1 MRSRPSSSKVAPASR
16 RSHAGRNPQSI
27 NRHNE
32 FRSFAFAVRVRV
44 YLDLHMKTRFV
55 VQLATVLFLL
65 FVPSVVRADTLDD
78 LARDFW
84 AWRAAEQPV
93 SSDDIPRIERPS
105 GWVPDWSP
113 EAVARYHKQL
123 DEYETRWQKIDASAG
138 PIPRQVDYRL
148 MGSALSRV
156 RWELDR
162 IRNWQRDPS
171 FYVQQTVGAYL
182 QLLLPPPPFDS
193 ARSKQIVA
201 TLASIP
207 RTLASANQNLTEP
220 AAPFAR
226 IALSQL
232 QDIRSRLLKSV
243 ARLKPLL
250 DAESSRNLDSV
261 SEQAAVAL
269 ESYRDWLTQRLAT
282 MRTETAIGRDN
293 YVFFLKNVALLPFS
307 PEQLLEMG
315 KQEWARSVASQVY
328 EEHRNAGIPQLG
340 LFKNESEQIA
350 QEQKDELA
358 VRRYLQLKDILSVP
372 DWLQHYRFAP
382 TPAYLAGFA
391 DITELDDF
399 TGPNRLKENC
409 TRYISAPSLNLGYF
423 AATMAKDPRGIIVHE
438 GVPGHY
444 FQLALSWANP
454 DPIRRHYY
462 DSSANEGIGFYA
474 EEMLLHAGLFDDSPR
489 SREFIWNFMRLRAL
503 RVEVDVKLAVG
514 VFSLD
519 QAAEYLKNTVPM
531 DSATAH
537 GEAAMFATTPGQA
550 ISYQMGKL
558 QIYKFLAD
566 AHRQKGTAFNL
577 FAFHDFLW
585 QNGNLPIALQRWEF
599 LGVNDEMEKY

>member
-1 MRSRPSSSKVAPASR
+1 
-16 RSHAGRNPQSI
+16 
-27 NRHNE
+27 
-32 FRSFAFAVRVRV
+32 
-44 YLDLHMKTRFV
+44 MKTK
-55 VQLATVLFLL
+55 LAALLVTVLL
-65 FVPSVVRADTLDD
+65 FCSFTQADSLDD

-84 AWRAAEQPV
+84 SWRAIEQPV

-123 DEYETRWQKIDASAG
+123 DEFDSRWQKMDAFTW
-138 PIPRQVDYRL
+138 PIARQVDHRL
-148 MGSALSRV
+148 IGSAISRV

-162 IRNWQRDPS
+162 VRNWQRDPS
-171 FYVQQTVGAYL
+171 FYVQQSVGAYM
-182 QLLLPPPPFDS
+182 QLLLPPPPFDA
-193 ARSKQIVA
+193 ARSMQTVA
-201 TLASIP
+201 MLASIP
-207 RTLASANQNLTEP
+207 RTLTSAKQNLTEP

-226 IALSQL
+226 IALAQL
-232 QDIRSRLLKSV
+232 QDIRPRLLKSV
-243 ARLKPLL
+243 AALKSLL
-250 DAESSRNLDSV
+250 DPESSRNLESV
-261 SEQAAVAL
+261 GEQATAAL
-269 ESYRDWLTQRLAT
+269 ESYRDWLNQRLPT
-282 MRTETAIGRDN
+282 MRMETALGRDN

-328 EEHRNAGIPQLG
+328 EEHRNTGIPQLRF
-340 LFKNESEQIA
+340 FKDEAEQIA
-350 QEQKDELA
+350 HEGNDELA
-358 VRRYLQLKDILSVP
+358 VRRYLHTKDLVTVP
-372 DWLQHYRFAP
+372 DWVQRYRFAAI
-382 TPAYLAGFA
+382 PAYLAGFA
-391 DITELDDF
+391 NVTELDDF
-399 TGPNRLKENC
+399 TGPSRLKENC
-409 TRYISAPSLNLGYF
+409 TRYIPPPSPNLGYF

-489 SREFIWNFMRLRAL
+489 TREFIWNFMRLRAL
-503 RVEVDVKLAVG
+503 RVEVDVKLALG
-514 VFSLD
+514 EFSLE

-537 GEAAMFATTPGQA
+537 AEAAMFATTPGQA

-566 AHRQKGTAFNL
+566 AHRQKGAAFNL
-577 FAFHDFLW
+577 RAFHDFLW
-585 QNGNLPIALQRWEF
+585 QNGNVPIALQRWEF
-599 LGVNDEMEKY
+599 LGLKDGMEQQ

>member
-16 RSHAGRNPQSI
+16 RSHAGGNPQSI

-44 YLDLHMKTRFV
+44 YLDLHMKTRFA
-55 VQLATVLFLL
+55 VQLATVLFFLL
-65 FVPSVVRADTLDD
+65 VPSVVHADSLDD
-78 LARDFW
+78 LASDFW

-93 SSDDIPRIERPS
+93 SSGDIPRIERPS

-201 TLASIP
+201 TLASIS
-207 RTLASANQNLTEP
+207 RTLASARQNLTEP

-243 ARLKPLL
+243 AGLKPLL

-261 SEQAAVAL
+261 AEQAATAL
-269 ESYRDWLTQRLAT
+269 ESYRDWLTQRLPT
-282 MRTETAIGRDN
+282 MRMGTAIGRDN

-350 QEQKDELA
+350 QE
-358 VRRYLQLKDILSVP
+358 LKDILSVP

-382 TPAYLAGFA
+382 TPADLAAFA

-444 FQLALSWANP
+444 FQMSLSWANQ

-503 RVEVDVKLAVG
+503 RVEVDVKLALG
-514 VFSLD
+514 MFSLD
-519 QAAEYLKNTVPM
+519 QAAEYLRDTVPM

-537 GEAAMFATTPGQA
+537 AEAAMFATTPGQA
-550 ISYQMGKL
+550 ISYQIGKL

-566 AHRQKGTAFNL
+566 AHRQKGNAFNL
-577 FAFHDFLW
+577 RTFHDFLW
-585 QNGNLPIALQRWEF
+585 QNGNVPIALQRWEF
-599 LGVNDEMEKY
+599 LGLNDEMEKHLITQQIF

>member
-44 YLDLHMKTRFV
+44 YLDLHMKTRFA
-55 VQLATVLFLL
+55 VQLATVLFFLL
-65 FVPSVVRADTLDD
+65 VPSVVHADSLDD
-78 LARDFW
+78 LASDFW

-93 SSDDIPRIERPS
+93 SSDDVPRIERPS

-293 YVFFLKNVALLPFS
+293 YVFFFKNVALLPFS

-315 KQEWARSVASQVY
+315 KQEWAQSVASQVY

-399 TGPNRLKENC
+399 TGPSRLKENC
-409 TRYISAPSLNLGYF
+409 TRYISPPSLNLGYF

-444 FQLALSWANP
+444 FQMSLSWANQ

-462 DSSANEGIGFYA
+462 DSSANEGIGFYT
-474 EEMLLHAGLFDDSPR
+474 EEMILHAGLFDDSPHT
-489 SREFIWNFMRLRAL
+489 REIIYNFMRLRAL
-503 RVEVDVKLAVG
+503 RVEVDVKLA
-514 VFSLD
+514 LD
-519 QAAEYLKNTVPM
+519 EFTLEQAARYLQEKVPM
-531 DSATAH
+531 DEQTARQ
-537 GEAAMFATTPGQA
+537 EAIAFATGPGQA
-550 ISYQMGKL
+550 ITYQIGKL
-558 QIYKFLAD
+558 QIIKFLAD
-566 AHRQKGTAFNL
+566 ARMQQGDKFNL
-577 FAFHDFLW
+577 RAFDDFVW
-585 QNGNLPIALQRWEF
+585 KNGNVPIALQQWEL
-599 LGVNDEMEKY
+599 LGDASSVPK

>member
-93 SSDDIPRIERPS
+93 SSDDVPCIHLPS
-105 GWVPDWSP
+105 AWVHNWSP

-123 DEYETRWQKIDASAG
+123 DEYETRWQKIDASAW

-156 RWELDR
+156 RSELHR

-171 FYVQQTVGAYL
+171 FYVQQTVGPYL

-207 RTLASANQNLTEP
+207 RTLASAKQNLTEP

-226 IALSQL
+226 IALSPL
-232 QDIRSRLLKSV
+232 RDIRPRLLDSV
-243 ARLKPLL
+243 AGLKPLL

-269 ESYRDWLTQRLAT
+269 ESYRDWLTQRLPT

-328 EEHRNAGIPQLG
+328 EEHRNAGIPELG

-350 QEQKDELA
+350 EEQKDELA
-358 VRRYLQLKDILSVP
+358 VRRYLQLKDILTVP

-382 TPAYLAGFA
+382 TPRYLAGFA

-399 TGPNRLKENC
+399 TGPHRLKENC
-409 TRYISAPSLNLGYF
+409 TRYIAVPGSTLGYF

-444 FQLALSWANP
+444 FQLAISWANS
-454 DPIRRHYY
+454 DPIRRYYY
-462 DSSANEGIGFYA
+462 DSTANEGIGFYA

-503 RVEVDVKLAVG
+503 RVEVDVKLALG

-537 GEAAMFATTPGQA
+537 EEAAMFATTPGQA
-550 ISYQMGKL
+550 IFYQIGKL

-566 AHRQKGTAFNL
+566 AHRKKGAAFNL
-577 FAFHDFLW
+577 RAFHDVLW
-585 QNGNLPIALQRWEF
+585 QNGNVPVALQRWEF
-599 LGVNDEMEKY
+599 LGLKDGMEQ